1 MRIGL
6 YSGTFDPMHEGHV
19 LFAQLSAEQFGLE
32 EVLILPE
39 QSPRYKP
46 GASNINHRII
56 MAERA
61 LESAE
66 AKMRVLALQ
75 DQPSHTIKGVIAA
88 VYEKYPEDE
97 YYLLM
102 GADVYRSLPNWGS
115 RDDEDGTVADIAG
128 GVGFIVGI
136 SSMKELPEL
145 KDISEKHELN
155 TRFIEV
161 PVNTLSSR
169 KIREDV
175 ASGESPRGL
184 NDRVAEYV
192 SDNGLYL

>member
-1 MRIGL
+1 
-6 YSGTFDPMHEGHV
+6 
-19 LFAQLSAEQFGLE
+19 
-32 EVLILPE
+32 
-39 QSPRYKP
+39 
-46 GASNINHRII
+46 